1 MSIVIS
7 LLFRP
12 WREART
18 WGAVAFLT
26 LDVLF
31 GTIAFALVVTLLV
44 TSASL
49 VVVFPVAIPVAW
61 LLFVVSRGLGHAER
75 SRLASLLGTDLR
87 DPIPPL
93 RAATWWKRWRERLG
107 CTARWKEIAYHL
119 LLLPVGVGAF
129 VLMVAAWCG
138 SLALCGLPFYVSHLP
153 GASAKFGLFEVGD
166 DASARLLGLAGVV
179 GVVFIAPWLTRALAA
194 VRSALARKLIGPR
207 PQNELVARVN
217 QLEARRVAAV
227 DSAEAERRRIE
238 RDLHDGAQQRIVAL
252 AMDLGQA
259 RERFDENPD
268 AARELVVSAHEEA
281 KAALGELRDLVRG
294 IHPAVLADRGLDAA
308 LSAVVARS
316 SVPVRL
322 TVDLPERPPAAVESA
337 VYFVVMEAL
346 ANVDKH
352 AQASRAAVSIAR
364 RGDRLVVEVTDD
376 GIGNADAARGT
387 GLQGLAE
394 RVQGLGG
401 WMHVMSPA
409 GGPTTLLVEIPCAS

>member
-1 MSIVIS
+1 M
-7 LLFRP
+7 LRP

-18 WGAVAFLT
+18 WGALAFLC

-31 GTIAFALVVTLLV
+31 GVVAFSLVLTLLV
-44 TSASL
+44 TGAGL
-49 VVVFPVAIPVAW
+49 VIVFPLAIPVAW
-61 LLFVVSRGLGHAER
+61 LLFVVSRGLGHVER
-75 SRLASLLGTDLR
+75 SRIATLLGVELG
-87 DPIPPL
+87 DPHPAL
-93 RAATWWKRWRERLG
+93 QATTWWKRLRERLG
-107 CTARWKEIAYHL
+107 STSRWKEIAYHL
-119 LLLPVGVGAF
+119 ASMPVGLLAF
-129 VLMVAAWCG
+129 VVTVAVWCG
-138 SLALCGLPFYVSHLP
+138 SLALGGLPFYASHLP
-153 GASAKFGLFEVGD
+153 GGSAKFGLFEVGD
-166 DASARLLGLAGVV
+166 DGSARVLGLAGVA
-179 GVVFIAPWLTRALAA
+179 GVVFVAPWLTRGLAA
-194 VRSALARKLIGPR
+194 VRAALARVLIGLR
-207 PQNELVARVN
+207 PQDELVARVS

-227 DSAEAERRRIE
+227 DSAESERRRIE

-259 RERFDENPD
+259 RERFDEYPD
-268 AARELVVSAHEEA
+268 SARELVIAAHEEA

-322 TVDLPERPPAAVESA
+322 AVDLSERPPAAVESA
-337 VYFVVMEAL
+337 VYFIVMEAL

-352 AQASRAAVSIAR
+352 AQANRAAVSIAR

-376 GIGNADAARGT
+376 GVGNADPAVGT
-387 GLQGLAE
+387 GLHGLAD
-394 RVQGLGG
+394 RVQALGG